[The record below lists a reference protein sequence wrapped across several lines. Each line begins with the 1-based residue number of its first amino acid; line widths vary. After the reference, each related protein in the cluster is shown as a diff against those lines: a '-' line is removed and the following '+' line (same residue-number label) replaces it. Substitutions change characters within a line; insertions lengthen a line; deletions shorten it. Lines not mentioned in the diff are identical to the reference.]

1 MINVVLYQQSF
12 WMILSNTFHKWK
24 EYTYPQFLREKNR
37 QVEKL
42 KRMTKNEKLPATDRT
57 PSEVPW
63 KT

>member
-1 MINVVLYQQSF
+1 
-12 WMILSNTFHKWK
+12 MILSNTFHKWK

-37 QVEKL
+37 KVEKL